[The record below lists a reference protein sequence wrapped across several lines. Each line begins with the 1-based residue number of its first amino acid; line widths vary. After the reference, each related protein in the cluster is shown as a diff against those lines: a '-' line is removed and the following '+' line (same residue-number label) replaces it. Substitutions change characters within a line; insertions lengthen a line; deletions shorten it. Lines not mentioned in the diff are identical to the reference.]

1 MSSLVSRAE
10 RVGGSFR
17 DPAAFVFTR
26 DGVLYR
32 QVNESGREI
41 YDALMRSG
49 LYEELTASGDL
60 VCHAEVDRGS
70 AADER
75 ARVWGMVRAGHEA
88 WVAAGGS

>member
-32 QVNESGREI
+32 QVNEPGREA

-49 LYEELTASGDL
+49 LYE
-60 VCHAEVDRGS
+60 
-70 AADER
+70 R
-75 ARVWGMVRAGHEA
+75 AHGVG
-88 WVAAGGS
+88 